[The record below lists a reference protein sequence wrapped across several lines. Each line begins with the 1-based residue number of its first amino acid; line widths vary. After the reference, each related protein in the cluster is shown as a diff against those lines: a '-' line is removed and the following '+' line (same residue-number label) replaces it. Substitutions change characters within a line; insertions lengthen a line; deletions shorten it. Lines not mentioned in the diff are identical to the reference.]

1 MITQIN
7 IPTSGLF
14 VPELPQHCDLGCWRA
29 LSEPNLGLEMIQL
42 IHIGVHYKLV
52 CQTVNTNYDL
62 LPVGINWLVLKSNLV
77 SMCFSRKSP
86 PLFITVILSY
96 NFFADG
102 PIFGNKCFLFPIS
115 VSLHQILGAQIICDQ
130 KYWNHQRNSVTNTKE
145 DSPRTALW
153 RILQKKIL
161 RQRELTLKLI
171 GFQKAF
177 RMLLNL
183 QGIICIFLT
192 YLWSPRLI
200 YTCSNFLYKT
210 DKKCILLNT

>member
-1 MITQIN
+1 MAT
-7 IPTSGLF
+7 
-14 VPELPQHCDLGCWRA
+14 
-29 LSEPNLGLEMIQL
+29 
-42 IHIGVHYKLV
+42 
-52 CQTVNTNYDL
+52 TNYDL
-62 LPVGINWLVLKSNLV
+62 LPVGIDWLVLKSNLV

-130 KYWNHQRNSVTNTKE
+130 KYWNRQRNSVTNTKE

-161 RQRELTLKLI
+161 RQRQLTLKLI

-177 RMLLNL
+177 
-183 QGIICIFLT
+183 FLKT
-192 YLWSPRLI
+192 RAANAHCFLANWPVLREEKKHRL
-200 YTCSNFLYKT
+200 SKWVKL
-210 DKKCILLNT
+210 

>member
-14 VPELPQHCDLGCWRA
+14 VPELQQHRDLGFWGA
-29 LSEPNLGLEMIQL
+29 LSEPNLGLEM

-86 PLFITVILSY
+86 RLFITVILSY

-130 KYWNHQRNSVTNTKE
+130 KYWNRDKHRATKE
-145 DSPRTALW
+145 DQGQLFG
-153 RILQKKIL
+153 
-161 RQRELTLKLI
+161 
-171 GFQKAF
+171 GFCKRRF
-177 RMLLNL
+177 WDRDN
-183 QGIICIFLT
+183 
-192 YLWSPRLI
+192 
-200 YTCSNFLYKT
+200 
-210 DKKCILLNT
+210 

>member
-1 MITQIN
+1 
-7 IPTSGLF
+7 
-14 VPELPQHCDLGCWRA
+14 
-29 LSEPNLGLEMIQL
+29 
-42 IHIGVHYKLV
+42 
-52 CQTVNTNYDL
+52 
-62 LPVGINWLVLKSNLV
+62 
-77 SMCFSRKSP
+77 MCFSRKNP

-130 KYWNHQRNSVTNTKE
+130 KYWNRQRNSVTNTKE

-161 RQRELTLKLI
+161 RQRQLRLKRI

-177 RMLLNL
+177 RDAVLNL
-183 QGIICIFLT
+183 GLKPHWAS
-192 YLWSPRLI
+192 LPLI
-200 YTCSNFLYKT
+200 EPQEGKFQLHVIKHNGF
-210 DKKCILLNT
+210 

>member
-1 MITQIN
+1 MKTQIN

-14 VPELPQHCDLGCWRA
+14 VPELQQHCDLGCWGA
-29 LSEPNLGLEMIQL
+29 LSEHNLGLEM

-62 LPVGINWLVLKSNLV
+62 LPVGIDWLVLKSNLV

-130 KYWNHQRNSVTNTKE
+130 KYWNRQRNSVTNTKE

-177 RMLLNL
+177 
-183 QGIICIFLT
+183 FLKT
-192 YLWSPRLI
+192 RAANAHCFLANWPVLREEKKHRL
-200 YTCSNFLYKT
+200 SKWVKL
-210 DKKCILLNT
+210 

>member
-14 VPELPQHCDLGCWRA
+14 VPELQQHCDLRCWGA
-29 LSEPNLGLEMIQL
+29 LSEPNLGFEM

-62 LPVGINWLVLKSNLV
+62 LPVGINWLVLKSHLV

-130 KYWNHQRNSVTNTKE
+130 KYWNRQRNSVTNTKE

-153 RILQKKIL
+153 RIWQKKIL
-161 RQRELTLKLI
+161 RQRQLTLKLI

-177 RMLLNL
+177 RMLFWIWVWSFIGQACLSVN
-183 QGIICIFLT
+183 QRKEIFIFM
-192 YLWSPRLI
+192 SESIMFFR
-200 YTCSNFLYKT
+200 NRR
-210 DKKCILLNT
+210 